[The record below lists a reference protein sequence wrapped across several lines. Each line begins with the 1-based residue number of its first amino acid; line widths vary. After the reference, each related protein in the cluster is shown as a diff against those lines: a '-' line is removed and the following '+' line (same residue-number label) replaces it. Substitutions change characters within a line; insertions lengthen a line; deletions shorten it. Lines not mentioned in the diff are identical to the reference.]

1 MTEPSFDPPEED
13 LKIEIGKPK
22 HVRRSMTP
30 IRMLKAVEAILDDGE
45 LDDGA
50 KISDLIAHLKDL
62 IINEALVR

>member
-1 MTEPSFDPPEED
+1 MTEPSFDPPEEGP
-13 LKIEIGKPK
+13 KMMPEKVK